1 MDMARSPFAGNPE
14 AEILADFAPRL
25 AVKWRLVPRKASAMV
40 WKPNVT
46 VASVLEREGRFLL
59 VEEETEY
66 GVCYNQP
73 AGHLECGESLI
84 DAVIRETLE
93 ETAYRLNPQY
103 LVGIYNYRNEAR
115 DVTYLRFAFGGEI
128 SAHDPGRPLDEGILA
143 AHWLTLDRNPGAAG
157 AAPQSAG
164 AALHRGLAGRQALSP
179 RVAAPRDMRWLTLCL
194 LLSAATAAIADTAA
208 TVKVC
213 LQLRLPGRGGG
224 PLRR

>member
-1 MDMARSPFAGNPE
+1 
-14 AEILADFAPRL
+14 
-25 AVKWRLVPRKASAMV
+25 MV

-46 VASVLEREGRFLL
+46 VASVLEQDGRFLL

-103 LVGIYNYRNEAR
+103 LIGIYNYRNEAR

-128 SAHDPGRPLDEGILA
+128 SAHDPGRPLDDGILA
-143 AHWLTLDRNPGAAG
+143 AHWLTLDEVR
-157 AAPQSAG
+157 
-164 AALHRGLAGRQALSP
+164 ALQAQHRSPLVLRCIEDWLAGRRYPLE
-179 RVAAPRDMRWLTLCL
+179 L
-194 LLSAATAAIADTAA
+194 LHHETCA
-208 TVKVC
+208 
-213 LQLRLPGRGGG
+213 G
-224 PLRR
+224 

>member
-1 MDMARSPFAGNPE
+1 
-14 AEILADFAPRL
+14 
-25 AVKWRLVPRKASAMV
+25 MV

-46 VASVLEREGRFLL
+46 VASVLEQDGRFLL

-143 AHWLTLDRNPGAAG
+143 AHWLTLDQIRVLQA
-157 AAPQSAG
+157 Q
-164 AALHRGLAGRQALSP
+164 HRSPLVLRYIEDWLAGRRYPLE
-179 RVAAPRDMRWLTLCL
+179 L
-194 LLSAATAAIADTAA
+194 LRHETCA
-208 TVKVC
+208 
-213 LQLRLPGRGGG
+213 G
-224 PLRR
+224 

>member
-1 MDMARSPFAGNPE
+1 
-14 AEILADFAPRL
+14 
-25 AVKWRLVPRKASAMV
+25 MV

-59 VEEETEY
+59 VEEDTEY

-143 AHWLTLDRNPGAAG
+143 AHWLTLDQIRVLQA
-157 AAPQSAG
+157 Q
-164 AALHRGLAGRQALSP
+164 HRSPLVLRCIEDWLAGRRFPLELLTQFP
-179 RVAAPRDMRWLTLCL
+179 AA
-194 LLSAATAAIADTAA
+194 
-208 TVKVC
+208 
-213 LQLRLPGRGGG
+213 
-224 PLRR
+224 

>member
-1 MDMARSPFAGNPE
+1 
-14 AEILADFAPRL
+14 
-25 AVKWRLVPRKASAMV
+25 MV

-59 VEEETEY
+59 VEEDTEY

-128 SAHDPGRPLDEGILA
+128 SAHDLGRPLDEGILA
-143 AHWLTLDRNPGAAG
+143 AHWLTLDQIRVLQA
-157 AAPQSAG
+157 Q
-164 AALHRGLAGRQALSP
+164 HRSPLVLRCIEDWLAGRRYPLE
-179 RVAAPRDMRWLTLCL
+179 L
-194 LLSAATAAIADTAA
+194 LHHETCA
-208 TVKVC
+208 
-213 LQLRLPGRGGG
+213 G
-224 PLRR
+224 